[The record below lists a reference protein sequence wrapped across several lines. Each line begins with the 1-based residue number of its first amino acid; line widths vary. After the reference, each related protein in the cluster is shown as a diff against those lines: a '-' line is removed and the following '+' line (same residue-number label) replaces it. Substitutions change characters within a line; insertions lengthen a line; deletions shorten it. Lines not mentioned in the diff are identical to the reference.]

1 MFEHLEGVRA
11 AVDAANVDD
20 LVLVA
25 VALCEL
31 MDSEVHVLPLRQG
44 AA

>member
-1 MFEHLEGVRA
+1 VVA
-11 AVDAANVDD
+11 
-20 LVLVA
+20 VLVA

-31 MDSEVHVLPLRQG
+31 APEGLRAPLPD